1 MAKYLFQGSY
11 IGEGLKGLIKEG
23 GSKRVEAAHQLFG
36 SMGGKLESFYF
47 AFGEDDLIVIFDVPD
62 NVSAATISIFLNST
76 GTAKGKV
83 TVLLTPEEIDRVATK
98 SLTYRAPGQP

>member
-1 MAKYLFQGSY
+1 M
-11 IGEGLKGLIKEG
+11 KGLIKEG